1 VDCYLRRERTVR
13 FGTVARTGL
22 WVLLLPR
29 RWTRQVAVVVLIVAQ
44 DQAVPGLPA
53 RIGEALGWDDRRT
66 DLTDGRKNYEPTDTG
81 NADRLVDT
89 YGDHLRYCFPSKAW
103 LIWDGS
109 IALVVT
115 IESACSARL
124 EVALYNRVVYFGFT
138 GGFTLT

>member
-1 VDCYLRRERTVR
+1 MT
-13 FGTVARTGL
+13 
-22 WVLLLPR
+22 
-29 RWTRQVAVVVLIVAQ
+29 
-44 DQAVPGLPA
+44 
-53 RIGEALGWDDRRT
+53 DR
-66 DLTDGRKNYEPTDTG
+66 RKNYEPTDTG
-81 NADRLVDT
+81 NADRLVVT